1 MELLKLQV
9 EELKKMNA
17 PKTCSHLWNQD
28 IQRDQEIFL
37 DPDGINHG
45 EKPAKA
51 SCILPGINIKYLWKI
66 KAFQYIHITL
76 FLS

>member
-1 MELLKLQV
+1 MTPKTFCNQLTFKEMELLKLQV

-28 IQRDQEIFL
+28 VRRDQEIFL

-45 EKPAKA
+45 EKPVKA
-51 SCILPGINIKYLWKI
+51 SCILPGN
-66 KAFQYIHITL
+66 
-76 FLS
+76 